1 MYINLTVGRGKIYI
15 RGGVDMHMCTTNP
28 DIDPGKVEM
37 LTATLLRAKS
47 DADIDTALEYF
58 KSALRS
64 EYLSELRTLLKGD
77 QRLDVIYPAAKGFLY
92 LAYVASLIENAVA
105 GITTSTYVAG
115 HYYPSV
121 ACCAALDAVKTA
133 WLHFTASFPIP
144 MGDLARSWAAA
155 IKYEHPCR
163 VPATTIHVL
172 NTLRQYINNLVFTL
186 TI

>member
-1 MYINLTVGRGKIYI
+1 
-15 RGGVDMHMCTTNP
+15 MCVINP

-37 LTATLLRAKS
+37 LTNMLLKAKS

-58 KSALRS
+58 RSTLRS
-64 EYLSELRTLLKGD
+64 EYLSELKTLLKGG

-92 LAYVASLIENAVA
+92 LAYVASLIEGAVA
-105 GITTSTYVAG
+105 GITASTYMAG

-121 ACCAALDAVKTA
+121 SCCAALDAIKTA

-155 IKYEHPCR
+155 IKYEYPCR
-163 VPATTIHVL
+163 VPSATVHVL
-172 NTLRQYINNLVFTL
+172 IALKRYINTLVFTL